1 MSLREMIPSPS
12 ETEPSLKKS
21 YRFDIVSRSRLWFS
35 ISGAVF
41 LVGVIGMIAS
51 IILYGSP
58 LRLGLDFTGGTLL
71 DLQFEKA
78 VTTTE
83 IRSALQEKNLGNSII
98 QVDPVTAKK
107 VLIRTPNLSE
117 KERSEIETLLQEK
130 VGSFERLRIESVGP
144 TVGGRLLRLG
154 LISVVLSFGLIVLY
168 LAFRF
173 QWDYAVFAI
182 VALLHDVVLTVGVFA
197 VLGVTLGV
205 EIDSLFLVA
214 LLTIV
219 GFSVNDT
226 VVIYDR
232 IRENLRLISRQVG
245 LGEIINLSLNQTFAR
260 SLNTSLTTMLPLVAI
275 FLLGGETLK
284 WFALALLVGFTFGV
298 YSSIF
303 IASPLL
309 LWWRQ
314 RRPSRQANNSGSS
327 PEKSEDLEASE
338 TS

>member
-1 MSLREMIPSPS
+1 MSLREIIPSPL
-12 ETEPSLKKS
+12 ETEPSLKKN
-21 YRFDIVSRSRLWFS
+21 YRFDVISRSRLWFS
-35 ISGAVF
+35 ISGVVF
-41 LVGVIGMIAS
+41 LIGVIGMIAS
-51 IILYGSP
+51 VMIYGSP
-58 LRLGLDFTGGTLL
+58 LRLGLDFAGGTLL

-78 VTTTE
+78 ITTAD
-83 IRSALQEKNLGNSII
+83 IRSALQEKDLGNSII
-98 QVDPVTAKK
+98 QVDPVTSKK

-117 KERSEIETLLQEK
+117 EERLAAEAVLQENL
-130 VGSFERLRIESVGP
+130 GSFERLRVESVGP

-154 LISVVLSFGLIVLY
+154 LISVLLSFGLIVLY

-182 VALLHDVVLTVGVFA
+182 VALLHDVILTIGVFSI
-197 VLGVTLGV
+197 LGLTLGV

-232 IRENLRLISRQVG
+232 IRENFRLISRKVG
-245 LGEIINLSLNQTFAR
+245 FGEIVNLSLNQTFAR
-260 SLNTSLTTMLPLVAI
+260 SINTSLTTMLPLVAI

-309 LWWRQ
+309 LWWRERQ
-314 RRPSRQANNSGSS
+314 SSRQANT
-327 PEKSEDLEASE
+327 PEFPEEESEDVE
-338 TS
+338 TSGAN